1 MNWWEILK
9 WVGTFVAT
17 AGSLIAFAKI
27 AISQMNKDFS
37 KKIDEK
43 FEDINKRL
51 EAIENQQ
58 CIRDVEHCRIE
69 LNSFLNKVKYHREEI
84 DQQEWQL
91 YYAIYDRYTNILHK
105 NSYIHDKWERI
116 VNGKDKAN
124 SKNDR

>member
-9 WVGTFVAT
+9 WLGTFVAT
-17 AGSLIAFAKI
+17 AGSLIAFVKI

-37 KKIDEK
+37 KKMDERFEKIDR
-43 FEDINKRL
+43 RL

-58 CIRDVEHCRIE
+58 YVRDVEHCRIE

-91 YYAIYDRYTNILHK
+91 YYAIYDRYTNILHQ
-105 NSYIHDKWERI
+105 NSYIHNKWERI
-116 VNGKDKAN
+116 VNGKNKADN
-124 SKNDR
+124 K